1 MQSTDL
7 IDRLRAWAR
16 RYDPRS
22 PERTLFLASAARI
35 EDLEGSI
42 DAEVTRRLSVGLTA
56 GAIEEALGGDLL
68 PWQRKRL
75 QEKSEDTPPS
85 SPAA

>member
-7 IDRLRAWAR
+7 IARLRAWAR

-22 PERTLFLASAARI
+22 PERTLFLTSAARI

-42 DAEVTRRLSVGLTA
+42 DAEVTRRMSVGLTA

-75 QEKSEDTPPS
+75 QEKAEDTPPS

>member
-1 MQSTDL
+1 MQSSDL

-22 PERTLFLASAARI
+22 PERTLFIASADRI
-35 EDLEGSI
+35 TALEDSI
-42 DAEVTRRLSVGLTA
+42 DAEVTRRMSVGLTA
-56 GAIEEALGGDLL
+56 GAIEEALGGELL

-75 QEKSEDTPPS
+75 AEKAEEPPPPS
-85 SPAA
+85 SAA